1 MASKPNLTPE
11 VVRAGVEKNVGEYNA
26 RVQALRA
33 LHGEGAYN
41 PPVDP
46 NTLATAAAEA
56 GRGAAGLPA
65 MAVYSQDGVIGGDVR
80 SRTPDTEAETQAKAR
95 GGKRGGKAR
104 GEEAGE
110 GAQGNG
116 GVQAGDFAVLKR
128 GEGQEQ
134 GTGDSHSAERGAQG
148 LEVYE
153 AASKEELSEMVPKD
167 AVAVSYRKFW
177 RAYVVVAKR

>member
-1 MASKPNLTPE
+1 MARKPNLTPE

-56 GRGAAGLPA
+56 GRGAAGLPS
-65 MAVYSQDGVIGGDVR
+65 MAVYSQDGVISGDVR
-80 SRTPDTEAETQAKAR
+80 SGAVDKQAEEEAKAR
-95 GGKRGGKAR
+95 GARRGKRD
-104 GEEAGE
+104 EEAGE
-110 GAQGNG
+110 GAQGDAR
-116 GVQAGDFAVLKR
+116 VQAGDFAVLKR

-134 GTGDSHSAERGAQG
+134 GAGDSHSAERGAQG

-153 AASKEELSEMVPKD
+153 ASSKEELSEMVPKD